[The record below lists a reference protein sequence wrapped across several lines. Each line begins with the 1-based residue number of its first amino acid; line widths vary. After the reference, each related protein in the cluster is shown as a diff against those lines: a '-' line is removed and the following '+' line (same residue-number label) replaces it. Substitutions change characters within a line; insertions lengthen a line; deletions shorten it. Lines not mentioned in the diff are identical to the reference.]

1 MDLVAIG
8 NKVVIYGGTATKV
21 YNDIRIVDS
30 LDYQWKMLK
39 DDTETT
45 DFKARF
51 GHSCNN
57 FERYLVIFGGVGP
70 YNKKMKRRS
79 GFSETIMFDIETGKY
94 CKFDGGKTS
103 LQAEISESKAKKT
116 KLQEST
122 KASGWFRATLTDIEK
137 RENERNAMK

>member
-1 MDLVAIG
+1 MDMAAIG
-8 NKVVIYGGTATKV
+8 NKVVIYGGAATKV
-21 YNDIRIVDS
+21 HNDIRIVDT

-51 GHSCNN
+51 GHTCDA

-70 YNKKMKRRS
+70 YNPKMKKRA
-79 GFSETIMFDIETGKY
+79 GFAETIVFDIETNKY

-103 LQAEISESKAKKT
+103 LQAEISEMKAKKS
-116 KLQEST
+116 KVAEST
-122 KASGWFRATLTDIEK
+122 KMSSGWLWGALGEI
-137 RENERNAMK
+137 ERNEKE